1 VKSQVFVK
9 GLGADRLTLDISPF
23 VTFVTRLF
31 ILSQVVVTFLPI
43 LLSSGDVHAQEA
55 EGEHNHGYALISG
68 PSSRFAGLGVGEIQ
82 VAAGQIA
89 SDATVRLVL
98 TEASE
103 RILYPAIEIV
113 SIEPTPL
120 PKQELG
126 AGSGDGGKAG
136 GRRIGEGA
144 LLNRLRGAI
153 QRVREHIDP
162 VEHVR
167 IRFLFTGSEPLQ
179 LKLQG
184 DVTRNIELRPRQ
196 VDQELVNDA
205 SRNRREDDLRAND
218 KEWNVLLRNWWDGYV
233 AQAKRQVE
241 RSDYPNLIE
250 RYLAYSLANRFGFAI
265 PKIEDPK
272 LSLLSNE
279 PVPRRQSPLG
289 KPDEPTPAI
298 ALITGLEEM
307 HDAIRQEQ
315 LTQSVADKPQRVA
328 VPSPP
333 RWRKHKV
340 PELPDGNALD
350 DVPVEAISKV
360 VPPECLYIRF
370 DSFQNYLWFQQLS
383 ASRGGDIAQLVKLRG
398 FNYETAERAER
409 LLNTKMTTLSKLFG
423 DAVISDMAIIG
434 HDLYMQDGPTMGV
447 VFEARNYGLLK
458 TSFEQERQATFKR
471 LESSGAKLR
480 KEVIEETEVS
490 FLSMPDHSVRSFMV
504 EAEPYLFLTSSRE
517 LAKRFLQVQKTKESL
532 GSQPEYRFT
541 RFLMPLDHEY
551 DVFAYFSSQFFQNL
565 LSPQVQIEL
574 KRRMRAIASI
584 EHAELASMVSAME
597 KKRGMPGLRLENART
612 DAGAL
617 ANVPPGW
624 APGTAG
630 NGPGAAGT
638 LPGARIE
645 TLIRQGYL
653 PEWFQLRVDGSETIR
668 FNDEWHD
675 SVRGRR
681 GSFLPIADVPIVDCT
696 PEESAQYRVLA
707 EHYTRDW
714 QQTDPL
720 MFGLRRYEHPEIPK
734 GERIAIE
741 ASIAPLGSDKYGWV
755 GLLLAPPADRQIQ
768 LPKDDV
774 VSLQLHLRGN
784 DITGDSVP
792 NHFLFAGLKDVELPF
807 PEETKGLIATLRL
820 LRSLPVYLGAW
831 PKPAMLDR
839 LPLGLGGGPP
849 DVIGYSRALI
859 GLWRWQMGGFSIL
872 SFHREIL
879 EACASVVRVVPSE
892 DVAQGRMS
900 IRDISAS
907 KVAGWFHTLGFRQ
920 AAQATRGNLFLL
932 DAIESQL
939 GVQPKESL
947 AVAQRLLD
955 AKLQCTLGGSYE
967 LREGLWQS
975 TAWPENL
982 SLAPGAHASS
992 LGFDTLHTVPP
1003 SNYRASWLEWFRG
1016 ANLHLTQLPER
1027 LVVVGNLDMDSVA
1040 IKKGGEAPK
1049 EEKPETLPKLDFDIY
1064 DLPFKMFNSDKP
1076 KKSKPTEK
1084 SEPESESE
1092 TTKRRKF

>member
-1 VKSQVFVK
+1 LVAV
-9 GLGADRLTLDISPF
+9 AE
-23 VTFVTRLF
+23 RLF
-31 ILSQVVVTFLPI
+31 GLTQIVVALLPI
-43 LLSSGDVHAQEA
+43 VMLSGDVHAQESD
-55 EGEHNHGYALISG
+55 GEHNHGYALLSG
-68 PSSRFAGLGVGEIQ
+68 SRSRFPGLGVGEIQ

-98 TEASE
+98 TESKD
-103 RILYPAIEIV
+103 RIVYPAIEIV
-113 SIEPTPL
+113 SVEPTPL
-120 PKQELG
+120 PKPELG
-126 AGSGDGGKAG
+126 GGNRVGRDAG
-136 GRRIGEGA
+136 GRRVGEGA

-184 DVTRNIELRPRQ
+184 DVTRNIELRPR
-196 VDQELVNDA
+196 EIESEALNEA
-205 SRNRREDDLRAND
+205 SRRIGREDDLRATD
-218 KEWNVLLRNWWDGYV
+218 REWNVLLRNWWEGYV

-250 RYLAYSLANRFGFAI
+250 RYLAYSLANRFGFPI

-279 PVPRRQSPLG
+279 PVPRRQSPLER
-289 KPDEPTPAI
+289 PNEPTPAI

-315 LTQSVADKPQRVA
+315 LTQSVAEKPQRVA
-328 VPSPP
+328 VPAPP
-333 RWRKHKV
+333 RWRQHKV
-340 PELPDGNALD
+340 PELPEGTALEA
-350 DVPVEAISKV
+350 VRVEAISKV
-360 VPPECLYIRF
+360 VPAECLYIRF

-434 HDLYMQDGPTMGV
+434 HDLYLQDGPTMGV

-458 TSFEQERQATFKR
+458 TSFEQERQATLKR
-471 LESSGAKLR
+471 LESQGAKLR
-480 KEVIEETEVS
+480 TELIEGTEVS

-517 LAKRFLQVQKTKESL
+517 LAKRFLQVQKTAEYL
-532 GSQPEYRFT
+532 GTQPEFRFT
-541 RFLMPLDHEY
+541 RFLMPLDQEY

-584 EHAELASMVSAME
+584 EHAELASMVSSME
-597 KKRGMPGLRLENART
+597 EQRGMPVLRGENT
-612 DAGAL
+612 KLDAEAL
-617 ANVPPGW
+617 ANIPPGW
-624 APGTAG
+624 APGLSGRAPGLSGRAQGLSGRAQGLSG
-630 NGPGAAGT
+630 NGPGD
-638 LPGARIE
+638 RID
-645 TLIRQGYL
+645 TLIRLGYL
-653 PEWFQLRVDGSETIR
+653 PEWFQRRVDGSETIR
-668 FNDEWHD
+668 FNEEWHD

-696 PEESAQYRVLA
+696 PEESAEYRILS
-707 EHYTRDW
+707 EYYTREW

-720 MFGLRRYEHPEIPK
+720 MFGLRRYEHPEIAK

-755 GLLLAPPADRQIQ
+755 GLLLAPPSDRQIQ

-792 NHFLFAGLKDVELPF
+792 NHYLFAGLKDVELPF

-900 IRDISAS
+900 VRDVSAS
-907 KVAGWFHTLGFRQ
+907 RVAGWFHTLGFRQ

-939 GVQPKESL
+939 GVQPKDSL
-947 AVAQRLLD
+947 EVAQRLLD
-955 AKLQCTLGGSYE
+955 AKLQCTLGGTYE
-967 LREGLWQS
+967 LRDGLWQS
-975 TAWPENL
+975 TAWPDNL
-982 SLAPGAHASS
+982 RLAPGAHASS
-992 LGFDTLHTVPP
+992 IGFDTLHTVPP
-1003 SNYRASWLEWFRG
+1003 SDYRASWLEWFRG

-1040 IKKGGEAPK
+1040 IKKSGDSPK
-1049 EEKPETLPKLDFDIY
+1049 EEKPEALPKLDFDIY

-1076 KKSKPTEK
+1076 KKNKSSEK
-1084 SEPESESE
+1084 SESESE
-1092 TTKRRKF
+1092 TEATKRRKF